1 MGEGI
6 EGRGNLAQMVVSV
19 GGRLLLALYF
29 LVPGVSKITNFEGT
43 AQYMADHAMVAVP
56 FFLLLTIVL
65 QLGGALFLAIGYRV
79 QLTAFILAGLVLVI
93 SLIMH
98 DFWNVEESVQQAH
111 EMQNFIKNLAIM
123 AGLMVLAGG
132 PRAMTWSLLGR
143 EAG

>member
-1 MGEGI
+1 MTERI
-6 EGRGNLAQMVVSV
+6 EAQGNPAQMALSI

-29 LVPGVSKITNFEGT
+29 LVPGISKITNFDGT
-43 AQYMADHAMVAVP
+43 VQYMADHGMVAIA
-56 FFLLLTIVL
+56 FFLILTIVL

-79 QLTAFILAGLVLVI
+79 QLTAFVLAGLVLVI

-98 DFWNVEESVQQAH
+98 DFWNVQDSVQQAH

-132 PRAMTWSLLGR
+132 PQAMTWSLLGR
-143 EAG
+143 KAG

>member
-1 MGEGI
+1 M
-6 EGRGNLAQMVVSV
+6 AVSI

-29 LVPGVSKITNFEGT
+29 LVPGVSKITNLEGT
-43 AQYMADHAMVAVP
+43 AQYMADHGMVAIP
-56 FFLLLTIVL
+56 FFLILTIVL

-79 QLTAFILAGLVLVI
+79 QLTAFVLAGLVLVI

-98 DFWNVEESVQQAH
+98 DFWNVEEAVQKAH

-132 PRAMTWSLLGR
+132 PQAMTWSLLGR
-143 EAG
+143 KAG